1 MRRHTNLSLRQPES
15 TSLNRMKGFNRKN
28 VGEFFDILENLCGTN
43 NINAMSIFNMDES
56 GFSVVAKKCQKIV
69 TTEGAKAVAS
79 VASGERGVNTT
90 IVCCVSA
97 SGLYV
102 PPMLIFKR
110 KRYTAELGNLA
121 PPRSKIEI
129 SESGYISSELFVK
142 WLQHFLD
149 TVRPTKENKVLLFLD
164 GHTTHCKNL
173 EALLL
178 ARENAVILVQLPG
191 HTTHQL
197 QPLDRSFFKPLEVYY
212 TQALEKWLRC
222 NVGRAVTQY
231 QVAELLGEAYAKAAT
246 IENAVNGFRAA
257 GVWPV
262 NRHVFKDS
270 DFVASETVTVRNM
283 QADQNNNTS
292 NPNNSD
298 SEDDNIP
305 LSVLTTTLFA
315 PPRCST
321 PVTPNLG
328 EESSSTCSQTLMSV
342 SLNELAPLPTPS
354 STLRRKNQEAFKRLW
369 K

>member
-1 MRRHTNLSLRQPES
+1 MSNPPSHINDTIAKYQQIRDALVNIVSIIRVSLGFRQDIIYLLLEAGAASAVDTRDADTVNFCSSCSRFAAGEDAHGAGAASYGTFGPGSHPAPAVLPHSQEPARGGASVQNLNQVIIPHKS
-15 TSLNRMKGFNRKN
+15 TSNDSYSKN
-28 VGEFFDILENLCGTN
+28 TVFLPIVEH
-43 NINAMSIFNMDES
+43 S
-56 GFSVVAKKCQKIV
+56 KIV
-69 TTEGAKAVAS
+69 DEQAYLHMIA
-79 VASGERGVNTT
+79 
-90 IVCCVSA
+90 
-97 SGLYV
+97 LY
-102 PPMLIFKR
+102 PKIQGPQYPQKML
-110 KRYTAELGNLA
+110 
-121 PPRSKIEI
+121 
-129 SESGYISSELFVK
+129 
-142 WLQHFLD
+142 
-149 TVRPTKENKVLLFLD
+149 
-164 GHTTHCKNL
+164 
-173 EALLL
+173 
-178 ARENAVILVQLPG
+178 
-191 HTTHQL
+191 
-197 QPLDRSFFKPLEVYY
+197 
-212 TQALEKWLRC
+212 
-222 NVGRAVTQY
+222 AVTQY